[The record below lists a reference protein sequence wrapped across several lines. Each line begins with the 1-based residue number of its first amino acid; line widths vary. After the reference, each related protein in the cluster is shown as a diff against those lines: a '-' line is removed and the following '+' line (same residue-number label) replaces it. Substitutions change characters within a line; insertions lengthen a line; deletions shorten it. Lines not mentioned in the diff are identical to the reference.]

1 MLLCLNRSTR
11 LKYFENNSFIMA
23 SKENAFINS
32 LQKMALNYEEALI
45 YFNLIKHGQT
55 GTIVRKLNEVLFS
68 IERTTIYSIL
78 RRLIEKGCVKEGY
91 PSEDHKKIKTFIAIE
106 PIKYFNKIFLKKKRD
121 LEELQEIRLKIL
133 NNLQDIYKRGLK
145 VSYDD
150 LDPFIKPYFK
160 PLLKKGWKVKTQKI
174 TKGINLFGGDFY
186 YEYQLQVPKKLYKN
200 IDILGFSVSIF
211 DSDIQNDDITL
222 KFFINQL
229 KKIIEEIHQAD
240 FNNINISDG
249 KVEFYGK
256 TFPSMIITAKG
267 KKSQSYVKF
276 GNTAI
281 FPINDKI
288 FFIWEELRH
297 DDLEIDEEELH
308 NLLTEVAEHIFRVER
323 ISFEEKK

>member
-1 MLLCLNRSTR
+1 MLLCLNNSTK

-133 NNLQDIYKRGLK
+133 NNLQDIYKRGLE

-174 TKGINLFGGDFY
+174 TKGINLLGGDFY

-200 IDILGFSVSIF
+200 INILGFSVSIF

-229 KKIIEEIHQAD
+229 KKIIEEILSTLNICSATSVNILCNSSSLISKSSCLSSSQIKKILSFIGKIAVFPNLTKFCD
-240 FNNINISDG
+240 F
-249 KVEFYGK
+249 
-256 TFPSMIITAKG
+256 FPLAVMIIE
-267 KKSQSYVKF
+267 
-276 GNTAI
+276 GNV
-281 FPINDKI
+281 FP
-288 FFIWEELRH
+288 
-297 DDLEIDEEELH
+297 
-308 NLLTEVAEHIFRVER
+308 
-323 ISFEEKK
+323 